1 MRIIYE
7 ENEAMKNP
15 NEEIKFK
22 FKVGKTYFGQYSNGS
37 PAEFKVIKRSD
48 KSVTV
53 IKPNLD
59 EKPKRFKIDFSW
71 NGESETFFV
80 NSSGVLVSAED
91 TFKNQDEFNSWAKKN
106 GAKF

>member
-22 FKVGKTYFGQYSNGS
+22 FEVGKTYFGQYSNGS

-48 KSVTV
+48 KFVTV
-53 IKPNLD
+53 ARPSD
-59 EKPKRFKIDFSW
+59 EKPRRFKIDLSW

-91 TFKNQDEFNSWAKKN
+91 TFNSQKEFNNWAKKN
-106 GAKF
+106 GAKL

>member
-15 NEEIKFK
+15 NNDVKFK
-22 FKVGKTYFGQYSNGS
+22 FELGKIYFGKYYNGS
-37 PAEFKVIKRSD
+37 LAKFKVVKRSD
-48 KSVTV
+48 KFVTV

-59 EKPKRFKIDFSW
+59 EKPRRFKIDLSW

-80 NSSGVLVSAED
+80 NSSRVLVSAED
-91 TFKNQDEFNSWAKKN
+91 SY
-106 GAKF
+106 